1 MVNTFR
7 HVMLYCFH
15 SIELLL
21 VMTVQ
26 LLATKD
32 VMAFGLEHK
41 TDINDALIHK
51 DSYYPIN
58 IQFNA
63 IAIDYRRVLNL
74 DVSSQI
80 IK

>member
-1 MVNTFR
+1 
-7 HVMLYCFH
+7 MLYCCL
-15 SIELLL
+15 SIEPSLG
-21 VMTVQ
+21 MTAQ
-26 LLATKD
+26 RLGTKD

-51 DSYYPIN
+51 DSYHPIN
-58 IQFNA
+58 IQLNA
-63 IAIDYRRVLNL
+63 IAIDYRRFLNL